1 MTEDEMAGW
10 NHRLNGHEFEQASG
24 VGAGQGGLM
33 CCTPWSHKKSNT
45 TERLNNSN
53 FICTKTILKYL
64 SKNTSQNENYAMHN
78 LLL

>member
-1 MTEDEMAGW
+1 MVGW

-33 CCTPWSHKKSNT
+33 CCTPWGHKKSNT

-53 FICTKTILKYL
+53 FICNISHKILLATGFNPSSAEGIAL
-64 SKNTSQNENYAMHN
+64 SVITLK
-78 LLL
+78 L

>member
-1 MTEDEMAGW
+1 MVGW
-10 NHRLNGHEFEQASG
+10 NHQLNGHEFEQASG
-24 VGAGQGGLM
+24 VGAGQGELV
-33 CCTPWSHKKSNT
+33 CCTPWGHKKSNT

-53 FICTKTILKYL
+53 FICNKTILKYL